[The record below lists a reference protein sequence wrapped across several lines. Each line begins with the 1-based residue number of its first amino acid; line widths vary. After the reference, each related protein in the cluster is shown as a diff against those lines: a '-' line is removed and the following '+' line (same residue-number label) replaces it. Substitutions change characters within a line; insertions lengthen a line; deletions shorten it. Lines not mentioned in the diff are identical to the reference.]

1 MSDVS
6 TPRTFLQSLEAMAD
20 EAGREGLTLHA
31 IMDRLDERAFGA
43 ALFLL
48 ALPCAIPFLYLV
60 PQIVALPMMVLTL
73 QMLAGRKE
81 PWLPEKF
88 GGRQID
94 KAGLERMSGFGRKWF
109 GWLER
114 VTCPRL
120 IWLTG
125 HAAERLVA
133 IFLTV
138 FCASILL
145 PLPLTNTAPGIAVAI
160 ACFGLM
166 SRDGLLVLLGLV
178 VGTIWVSALI
188 FGFLF
193 FGNMIFE
200 LGAREFLGLVFG
212 GGETAS

>member
-1 MSDVS
+1 MSD
-6 TPRTFLQSLEAMAD
+6 TPAPRTFLQSLESMSD
-20 EAGREGLTLHA
+20 EAAAEGLSLHA

-60 PQIVALPMMVLTL
+60 PQIVSLPMMALTL
-73 QMLAGRKE
+73 QMLAGRQE

-88 GGRQID
+88 GSRKID
-94 KAGLERMSGFGRKWF
+94 KAGLTRMAKFGRKWF

-114 VTCPRL
+114 FSRPRL
-120 IWLTG
+120 TWLTG

-133 IFLTV
+133 VFLTI

-145 PLPLTNTAPGIAVAI
+145 PLPLTNTTPGIAVAI

-166 SRDGLLVLLGLV
+166 SRDGLLVIMGLII
-178 VGTIWVSALI
+178 GALWVSLLVFGLI
-188 FGFLF
+188 F
-193 FGNMIFE
+193 FGTMIFE
-200 LGAREFLGLVFG
+200 LGTRDFLGLLFG
-212 GGETAS
+212 DDGTA